1 MNKKQYQRIFA
12 GLMIF
17 QLFIFGISDGFSQQ
31 DKAPAYPLITHD
43 PYFSIWSFSDELNS
57 SVTKHWTGS
66 NHSLIG
72 ILRVDGVN
80 YRFLGDEDIPL
91 EVVLS
96 SEDNT
101 QSTSR
106 YTSTEP
112 AKGWQNIGFSDE
124 SWKTGNGPYTNR
136 EIQNRTPWTT
146 RDIWVRKVF
155 DIKNVKD
162 LNKLFLRIKNDD
174 NVEVYLNGTS
184 IFNGQCCN
192 SKFKNVP
199 IDDAVKSKLVKAKN
213 VLALHCTDTG
223 GESLLDAAIGNM
235 PALKTTAQKAK
246 QKSVEVRPTQTIY
259 QFECGSVGLTLT
271 FTSPL
276 LINELDILARPV
288 SYINFKIQSNDGKI
302 HNAQLYFGASAN
314 ISTDNDEQMVSAG
327 KYTANGL
334 DILKAG
340 TVEQPL
346 LQKKGDDVRI
356 DWGYMY
362 VAVPQSIKA
371 EQGITSVEKP
381 SDLFK
386 IKQSPDKKQGKNL
399 MLSTVVKLEKID
411 NQLKDVTLAIG
422 YDDVYSLQYFKQ
434 NIRPWWNKKGTE
446 SFENILG
453 IAFKEYPEIIKKCEN
468 LDKRIYTDAK
478 NAGGDQ
484 YAKLCVLAYRQSMAA
499 HKLVESPQGD
509 ILFLSK
515 ENFSNGSINTV
526 DITYP
531 SAPLFLTYNPN
542 LLKGM
547 LNGIFYYSESGKWVK
562 PFPAHDLGT
571 YPQANGQTYGEDM
584 PVEEAGNV
592 VILTAAIAKSEGNA
606 LYAQNHWNILSTW
619 ADYLLEKGLD
629 PENQLCTDDFA
640 GHLAHNTN
648 LSVKAIVAIAG
659 YGELAKMLGKTAI
672 SEKYIAAA
680 KEMAKKWEL
689 MADAGD
695 HYSLTFDKKDTWS
708 QKYNMVWDKILQLNL
723 FSANVY
729 QKEVKY
735 YLGKQNSF
743 GLPLDSRAAYTKSD
757 WVTWTATLANNADD
771 FKALIAPIYKY
782 VTETPTR
789 VPLSDWHETKDGRQ
803 RGFQARS
810 VVGGYF
816 IKVLDKK
823 LNSNN

>member
-1 MNKKQYQRIFA
+1 MNKKQYQCILA
-12 GLMIF
+12 GLIIF
-17 QLFIFGISDGFSQQ
+17 QIFITCISKGFSQLG
-31 DKAPAYPLITHD
+31 KAPAYPLITHD
-43 PYFSIWSFSDELNS
+43 PYFSIWSFTDELNS

-72 ILRVDGVN
+72 ILKVDGVD
-80 YRFLGDEDIPL
+80 YRFLGEEDIPL
-91 EVVLS
+91 EVVLPGG
-96 SEDNT
+96 DN
-101 QSTSR
+101 QPLSCR
-106 YTSTEP
+106 YTFTEP

-124 SWKTGNGPYTNR
+124 GWKKGNSPFTNR

-146 RDIWVRKVF
+146 RDIWVRRTF
-155 DIKNVKD
+155 EIKNTKD
-162 LNKLFLRIKNDD
+162 LNKLILRIKNDD
-174 NVEVYLNGTS
+174 NVEAYLNGTL
-184 IFNGQCCN
+184 IFTGECCN
-192 SKFKNVP
+192 SKFKNIP
-199 IDDAVKSKLVKAKN
+199 IGNALKNKLVNGKN

-223 GESLLDAAIGNM
+223 GESLLDAALGNM
-235 PALKTTAQKAK
+235 PVLKTTIQKAS
-246 QKSVEVRPTQTIY
+246 QKSVEIRPTQTIY

-276 LINELDILARPV
+276 LINELDIMARPV
-288 SYINFKIQSNDGKI
+288 SYINFKIHSNDGKI
-302 HNAQLYFGASAN
+302 HQAQLYFGASAN
-314 ISTDNDEQMVSAG
+314 ISTDTDEQMISAG
-327 KYTANGL
+327 QYTANGL

-340 TVEQPL
+340 TVDQSL
-346 LQKKGDDVRI
+346 LQNKGDDVRI

-362 VAVPQSIKA
+362 VAIPQTIKA

-386 IKQSPDKKQGKNL
+386 IKHATNKVQGKNL
-399 MLSTVVKLEKID
+399 MLSTIIKLEKID
-411 NQLKDVTLAIG
+411 NQQKDITVAIG
-422 YDDVYSLQYFKQ
+422 YDDIYSLQYFKQ
-434 NIRPWWNKKGTE
+434 NVRPWWNKKGTE

-453 IAFKEYPEIIKKCEN
+453 TAFREYPEIIKKCEH
-468 LDKRIYTDAK
+468 LDNQIYTDAK

-484 YAKLCVLAYRQSMAA
+484 YARLCVLAYRQSLAA
-499 HKLVESPQGD
+499 HKLVESPQGE

-526 DITYP
+526 DVTYP
-531 SAPLFLTYNPN
+531 SAPLFLTYNPD

-547 LNGIFYYSESGKWVK
+547 LNGIFYYSESGKWSK
-562 PFPAHDLGT
+562 PYPSHDLGT

-584 PVEEAGNV
+584 PVEEAGNM
-592 VILTAAIAKSEGNA
+592 VILVTAIAKSEGNA
-606 LYAQNHWNILSTW
+606 LYAQNHWKSLSTW

-672 SEKYIAAA
+672 SEKYISAA
-680 KEMAKKWEL
+680 KEMARKWES

-723 FSANVY
+723 FSTNVY
-729 QKEVKY
+729 QKEVNY
-735 YLGKQNSF
+735 YLGKQNRF
-743 GLPLDSRAAYTKSD
+743 GLPLDSRKAYTKSD
-757 WVTWTATLANNADD
+757 WVLWTATLASSNDD
-771 FKALIAPIYKY
+771 FKALVAPIYKY
-782 VTETPTR
+782 ATETPSR
-789 VPLSDWHETKDGRQ
+789 VPLSDWHETEDGKQ

-823 LNSNN
+823 LNSNH

>member
-1 MNKKQYQRIFA
+1 MNIKQYQCIIA
-12 GLMIF
+12 GLICL
-17 QLFIFGISDGFSQQ
+17 QLFITCIPNGFSQQ

-43 PYFSIWSFSDELNS
+43 PYFSVWSFSDELNS

-66 NHSLIG
+66 NQSLVG
-72 ILRVDGVN
+72 ILKVDGVD
-80 YRFLGDEDIPL
+80 YRFLGDEDVPL
-91 EVVLS
+91 EVVLPS
-96 SEDNT
+96 GGSP

-106 YTSTEP
+106 YTFTEP
-112 AKGWQNIGFSDE
+112 AKGWQNAGFSDE
-124 SWKTGNGPYTNR
+124 GWKTGESPYTNR

-146 RDIWVRKVF
+146 RDIWVRKTF
-155 DIKNVKD
+155 EMKNVKD

-174 NVEVYLNGTS
+174 NVEVYLNGS
-184 IFNGQCCN
+184 LIFTGDCCN

-199 IDDAVKSKLVKAKN
+199 IGDAVKNKLVKGKN

-235 PALKTTAQKAK
+235 PAALKANGQKAR

-276 LINELDILARPV
+276 LINDLDIMARPV
-288 SYINFKIQSNDGKI
+288 SYVNFKVQSNDGKT

-314 ISTDNDEQMVSAG
+314 ISTDTDDQIVSAN

-334 DILKAG
+334 NILKAG
-340 TVEQPL
+340 TVEQPM
-346 LQKKGDDVRI
+346 LQKRGDDVRI

-362 VAVPQSIKA
+362 VAVPQSAKA
-371 EQGITSVEKP
+371 IQGISSVDKP

-386 IKQSPDKKQGKNL
+386 VNPAMDKKQGRNL
-399 MLSTVVKLEKID
+399 MLSTVIKLEKVD
-411 NQLKDVTLAIG
+411 NQSKEVTLALG
-422 YDDVYSLQYFKQ
+422 YDDIYSLQYFKQ

-446 SFENILG
+446 SFENMLDK
-453 IAFKEYPEIIKKCEN
+453 AVREYPEIIKKCES
-468 LDKRIYTDAK
+468 LDKQLYADAK
-478 NAGGDQ
+478 NAGGDK
-484 YAKLCVLAYRQSMAA
+484 YAKLCVLAYRQSVSA

-526 DITYP
+526 DVTYP
-531 SAPLFLTYNPN
+531 SAPLFLAYNPD

-547 LNGIFYYSESGKWVK
+547 LNGIFYYSESGKWAK
-562 PFPAHDLGT
+562 PFPSHDLGT
-571 YPQANGQTYGEDM
+571 YPLANGQTYGEDM
-584 PVEEAGNV
+584 PVEEAGNMI
-592 VILTAAIAKSEGNA
+592 ILTTAIAKCEGNA
-606 LYAQNHWNILSTW
+606 LYADRHWNVLSTW

-640 GHLAHNTN
+640 GHQAHNTN

-659 YGELAKMLGKTAI
+659 YGELAKMLGKTVIA
-672 SEKYIAAA
+672 EKYIAAA
-680 KEMAKKWEL
+680 KEMAAKWES

-695 HYSLTFDKKDTWS
+695 HYALTFDKKDTWS
-708 QKYNMVWDKILQLNL
+708 QKYNMVWDKIFKLNL

-735 YLGKQNSF
+735 YLGKQNLF
-743 GLPLDSRAAYTKSD
+743 GLPLDSREGYTKSD
-757 WVTWTATLANNADD
+757 WVTWTATLATAPGD
-771 FKALIAPIYKY
+771 FEAIIAPMYKY
-782 VTETPTR
+782 ASETPTK
-789 VPLSDWHETKDGRQ
+789 VPLSDWHETKDGKQ

-823 LNSNN
+823 FNNN